1 MSPPPPLPD
10 QALEPH
16 VRQLAAIAELLLGA
30 AQSDGSVSW
39 SERSAIASVLRAF
52 LGESEL
58 PDEVQRRL
66 DAFDFAK
73 FDLDAAC
80 KQLVFTSAEDRTSL
94 LGLIARVTDADAI
107 LKIGERSFLK
117 RVARA
122 IGATDE
128 DLEPFIVADTEK
140 APKKKTT
147 SETLPHSRRNKRK
160 L

>member
-1 MSPPPPLPD
+1 MNTPPPLP
-10 QALEPH
+10 ALEPH

-66 DAFDFAK
+66 DAFEFAK
-73 FDLDAAC
+73 FDLELAC
-80 KQLVFTSAEDRTSL
+80 RQLVFAGSEDRTNL

-107 LKIGERSFLK
+107 LKIGERSYLK
-117 RVARA
+117 RVAKA
-122 IGATDE
+122 IGASDE
-128 DLEPFIVADTEK
+128 ELEPFIVGDPDK
-140 APKKKTT
+140 AHPAKKKTT